1 MSEPSANT
9 QPGIGQETATTLEQ
23 ICQGL
28 IAEAQNPASKGLLQL
43 DNSIIQSN
51 CYANLIT
58 SMAVKQIPVQVDPK
72 NPATNIYIK
81 NNILYVKGSAS
92 LYNGNLPDFVLQL
105 SGEDVSSRTA
115 QANGTLSSLNIT
127 ALNQLGLIASN
138 PTLPSLNFS
147 NLVLAGSA
155 NGTPGATMSLTLQQS
170 SNTWNI
176 LPALGISMTG
186 IGISLVRQGLN
197 ITFNI
202 IGNFSLAG
210 KQVNI
215 AVNIP
220 ASSFEFALW
229 NIQLYGTNKPLIS
242 LADLSTL
249 VAGANI
255 FAQLPPG
262 LSDVGGFGLQALQV
276 NFMQSGSSFNIQQVG
291 VTIGCNDW
299 TLGSTGIKISSAG
312 IIMAV
317 NNPFNSKTRNI
328 NTMIYGNF
336 QLDPNDPSTALSITM
351 TIPSGNADWMLSAS
365 GQISL
370 KNIAAFNHL
379 PGGFNSGN
387 INLPSEVSGAALV
400 IDYFNISFNPGS
412 KQLSFISFSVTMQ
425 ATWWI
430 VENEF
435 GIANPS
441 VNVYIPG
448 ASLPSAPPLS
458 VSASGEI
465 LLPDEVM
472 LDVAASYVKNGPW
485 SFTATLATGSQV
497 NLLKL
502 IQKLMG
508 STVNPPEQ
516 LGLNQLAITAF
527 SMGIVSDPANNTR
540 TYTLSGETVANW
552 NTTFGSL
559 PSINAKANF
568 SVKYDG
574 KNTSGAVA
582 VNLVVAS
589 LDFTVKY
596 NFTASNNYQLE
607 LDWNGFAFVYD
618 SKTNTITS
626 TASDWTL
633 GGILTSLVNTIDPS
647 LDFSL
652 PDPWNMLNSISL
664 NGLTL
669 QLNLTTKQVTIT
681 YTLQSPVKL
690 FFINISGL
698 GFTIAN
704 GKVMV
709 TISGDYL
716 GGKQIP
722 PWDAVSQQ
730 PPAVPGSG
738 NDLFDLKFLA
748 LGQHVSLTGIDNVK
762 TVNDAINNYEEFLQP
777 PEQQSNIIPVQKTP
791 ANPPKGTLVFD
802 ATNNWLI
809 AADFTVAKFYQLQF
823 VFNDPELY
831 GLRIAIAENADYFK
845 NLDFEIL
852 YKKITDSIGMYQ
864 IDLQLP
870 DQFRHLEFGEV
881 SITLPNVSV
890 QIYTNGNFY
899 IDFGFPASITD
910 FSRSFSIQVF
920 PFVGYGGFYFGV
932 LSGATTSKVPT
943 TTYGQF
949 NPVIVAGLGLSLGV
963 GKTIDEGILS
973 AGLSLTVVGI
983 FQGVLG
989 YYTCYSDSTQKATY
1003 YWFQATVGIVGH
1015 IYGEINF
1022 AIISARL
1029 DVIASVYA
1037 TLTLESHR
1045 PIPIYFQAN
1054 VSVSLSVRINLGLFS
1069 IHISLHFSAT
1079 VSASFTIGNDTWNQ
1093 ALWNNPCTGQHPLPA
1108 ATIAMRALDITGT
1121 PAYKLVWQ
1129 PLTYDSGLANPP
1141 AINLY
1146 FIPHLTVA
1154 AGNSNYAPQ
1163 YVAMLYIDTPAATD
1177 TTDNSSLGSLSKGV
1191 LGWCINAIVNS
1202 GNTNTTYSKLVT
1214 QDVTLDELQA
1224 LLCVFNSQT
1233 DNQAPFV
1240 YNDPANPTTEGNY
1253 VWSFFKNYFT
1263 NGKGTTINIMPVP
1276 DTSNAGNE
1284 LNAAVFAPFP
1294 DLQLQ
1299 NIYNGKTIT
1308 SVDFATQSMT
1318 GTQNYISDI
1327 TKIINLL
1334 NVNYQAGTANGAPV
1348 NSCAADNSG
1357 TVQQTNLSLPTFFF
1371 TDFIALIAKSMIQNA
1386 VKYIQGLPA
1395 DKNGNPVTTVNI
1407 GDLFNNV
1414 CTVAST
1420 ISLSGMASRFL
1431 LHGLRLPTPPVAMT
1445 GAIEPV
1451 YQLTGQQLSIPS
1463 TLQKGDS
1470 YSVQLSKAAAT
1481 NWISFNN
1488 SSNTVLP
1495 VSINDVEIQRI
1506 IDTAGVKM
1514 TPSIQNGYPAPAI
1527 NYADKPQAFTL
1538 GSAALWQYP
1547 KNYYPPLNNSPYILK
1562 LPSNLQTELN
1572 SLSSVPA
1579 FTVQA
1584 LANTGTNR
1592 QPVQVNYFTWATSV
1606 DITIQKIS
1614 LDNSITS
1621 PLAGNMYNLIGSDDA
1636 GVSFLE
1642 KLVSYL
1648 NGNPGLIAQVQLLYQ
1663 PDPASNTKGGYVS
1676 ALNNTT
1682 DNFDQVKI
1690 GIIQANLSTE
1700 TNPEIAARMFAK
1712 PDAAAPPPSNTLNT
1726 FKDFVTLLWECSI
1739 VRSGGYYLYYDE
1751 VANGGKGFPDALFS
1765 SGSTAKLEVLITFT
1779 NFGPASFT
1787 NSLVIGDA
1795 IDYSNTTVYAQSS
1808 KINVRTALLQ
1818 PGNIGYQLKRNNPGE
1833 YVPPTTPVPPSTQE
1847 DEIYLEN
1854 QFNLI
1859 GISLPVNPLYQNLL
1873 PSGPVDP
1880 NDPVTGKSLADPNVW
1895 NYSAIIPY
1903 NMFVPNA
1910 ATAWGYTD
1918 LYAGIGTQAE
1928 MLLNWQD
1935 MFGNTLPLASGQS
1948 VIQMPVLYTD
1958 PIVAVSQWPSVAVT
1972 YQFTG
1977 DGTADPTFHLNF
1989 AFDISRY
1996 TTGDQTAIN
2005 NAAVDLITYIR
2016 LWFQLSHSTDM
2027 SMYYTMSLNGTQQA
2041 PQGPQQQINFADIQ
2055 STFIKP
2061 IIDYLYAI
2069 ANKKAPV
2076 TPPAVYNKITMQLP
2090 VSSVASYSYLLPL
2103 TVALTMTRIK
2113 NVDPDFNNVPGI
2125 AAATTVIQPFVQNT
2139 NGATAS
2145 LVNFAK
2151 QFETAFNNPK
2161 SSITFKVAAATNI
2174 SKASSDPVAV
2184 PPLRI
2189 IRFDS
2194 TGKQGIGISYLQDK
2208 YSNTQ
2213 AYYFAPVPLAT
2224 SLQNFSASVIP
2235 YQSGVPFD
2243 PTTKGIT
2250 TNFASIDLDNWG
2262 QQFLQAVDKFL
2273 SPAYAVPAFLLDNGA
2288 SLQKVLD
2295 AKKTI
2300 AEAITGTIDYVITLP
2315 KGVTSL
2321 ANIANAQEK
2330 WLQQLLNQLSNAYT
2344 YTAAVQTPVTVNST
2358 WSGINNDPPV
2368 NGAPPRL
2375 YGKMKGTLLTETNNP
2390 DQNSGLSAAKLP
2402 IANGASWLTYMF
2414 ESKNGAAPSTS
2425 FSEMD
2430 FAITHLEWDY
2440 ESVQGIDGY
2449 LASSWLSIVVPQT
2462 IPGTFINTGGV
2473 EIPVPLK
2480 AYPSSPS
2487 VTQQSANYPSLLP
2500 PKSADPVA
2508 MARSWDYLFSYQAPA
2523 SPQDTTV
2530 MQLQLNA
2537 TPPPKSKPANNGDAP
2552 PPPPTLDQAL
2562 SQFISMYPGL
2572 TSDMDTYLVNVQSA
2586 SDPNAPK
2593 AINVVNAFI
2602 SILNIVAT
2610 AWHGWNQV
2618 NPYKKAAARKNL
2630 MEEEKVLPAQVILNY
2645 TVEETSLNELPQNP
2659 LIINITPFAAQTGLM
2674 PMINIAGYNTTTT
2687 TTGTVTSYSYN
2698 DVTTGQPLLY
2708 QDRNKIPARNVV
2720 INTLDVMNAQ
2730 NAWAGLQLQR
2740 NLDLLLVPGST
2751 TEWQQTNPYFIYQT
2765 PLVMFYTIY
2774 QPLFTLPNS
2783 TDRELIDISK
2793 IPSAD
2798 GSTPAQRSLPDQM
2811 AALFNALTKNIKD
2824 VPSLLIKLECQY
2836 QYTIKNASIPVA
2848 VPVLLLPP
2856 YPLTISDKGQACA
2869 TIMSNAMTLW
2879 YNTHNPVTYLGEWK
2893 LDIQVFSAFGT
2904 NLPMLDIEF
2913 YLPLSSI
2920 LS

>member
-1 MSEPSANT
+1 MPDITANT
-9 QPGIGQETATTLEQ
+9 RFSVAGNTTVPTLEQ
-23 ICQGL
+23 IRQGL
-28 IAEAQNPASKGLLQL
+28 IAEAQNPANKGLLQL
-43 DNSIIQSN
+43 DNGIIQSD
-51 CYANLIT
+51 CYASLIEA
-58 SMAVKQIPVQVDPK
+58 MAVKQVPVQVDAK
-72 NPATNIYIK
+72 NPADYIFIKDNVLNI
-81 NNILYVKGSAS
+81 KGSAS
-92 LYNGNLPDFVLQL
+92 LYNATSSDFILQL
-105 SGEDVSSRTA
+105 SGDDAASRAT
-115 QANGTLSSLNIT
+115 QVNGTLSSLNIQN
-127 ALNQLGLIASN
+127 LNKVGLIATN
-138 PTLPSLNFS
+138 PTLPSVNFS
-147 NLVLAGSA
+147 NLALQGSG
-155 NGTPGATMSLTLQQS
+155 NATTAAKMSLALQNS

-176 LPALGISMTG
+176 LPAIGISMTG
-186 IGISLVRQGLN
+186 LGVTLVRQGINISFN
-197 ITFNI
+197 IT
-202 IGNFSLAG
+202 GNFSLAG
-210 KQVNI
+210 K
-215 AVNIP
+215 AVAITVAIP
-220 ASSFEFALW
+220 ATTFEFALW

-242 LADLSTL
+242 LGDISTL

-255 FAQLPPG
+255 FQQLPPG
-262 LSDVGGFGLQALQV
+262 LSDVGCFGLQGLQV
-276 NFMQSGSSFNIQQVG
+276 NFMQSSAGFNIQQIG

-299 TLGSTGIKISSAG
+299 QMGSTGIKISSMG
-312 IIMAV
+312 IIMGI
-317 NNPFNSKTRNI
+317 NNPFNSKNRNI

-336 QLDPNDPSTALSITM
+336 QLDPADATTALSITM
-351 TIPSGNADWMLSAS
+351 TIPAGNSDWVLSAS
-365 GQISL
+365 GQFNL
-370 KNIAAFNHL
+370 KNISAFNHL

-387 INLPSEVSGAALV
+387 INLPAEVSSSALV

-412 KQLSFISFSVTMQ
+412 RQLSYISFSVTMQ
-425 ATWWI
+425 NTTWWI
-430 VENEF
+430 VDNNF

-441 VNVYIPG
+441 VAVYIPG
-448 ASLPSAPPLS
+448 ASLPSPPPLS
-458 VSASGEI
+458 VSVSGEI
-465 LLPDEVM
+465 LLPDDVI
-472 LDVAASYVKNGPW
+472 LDVAATYVKNGPW

-508 STVNPPEQ
+508 STINPPEQ
-516 LGLNQLAITAF
+516 LGLNELAITAF
-527 SMGIVSDPANNTR
+527 SMGIVSDPAKNTK

-559 PSINAKANF
+559 PSINAKADF
-568 SVKYDG
+568 SVEYDG
-574 KNTSGAVA
+574 KNTTGAVA

-596 NFTASNNYQLE
+596 NFTAGNNYQLE
-607 LDWNGFAFVYD
+607 LDWNGFKFVYD

-633 GGILTSLVNTIDPS
+633 GGILTSLVNAIDPS

-669 QLNLTTKQVTIT
+669 QLNLTTKQVTVT
-681 YTLQSPVKL
+681 YTLQSQVKL
-690 FFINISGL
+690 FFINISGI
-698 GFTIAN
+698 GFTISN
-704 GKVMV
+704 GKVIVSV
-709 TISGDYL
+709 TGDYL

-722 PWDAVSQQ
+722 PWDAVSEQ

-738 NDLFDLKFLA
+738 NDYFDLKFLA
-748 LGQHVSLTGIDNVK
+748 LGQHVSLTGIDGVK

-791 ANPPKGTLVFD
+791 ANPPKGTLIFD
-802 ATNNWLI
+802 AMNNWLI

-831 GLRIAIAENADYFK
+831 GLRIAIADNADYFK

-870 DQFRHLEFGEV
+870 DQFRHMEFGAV

-890 QIYTNGNFY
+890 QVYTNGNFY
-899 IDFGFPASITD
+899 VDFGFPASITD

-932 LSGATTSKVPT
+932 LSGATTSKVPVT
-943 TTYGQF
+943 KYGQF

-963 GKTIDEGILS
+963 GKTVDQGILS

-989 YYTCYSDSTQKATY
+989 YYTCYSDSSQKATY

-1045 PIPIYFQAN
+1045 PIPIYFQAD

-1079 VSASFTIGNDTWNQ
+1079 VSASFSIGNDTWSQ
-1093 ALWNNPCTGQHPLPA
+1093 ALWNNPCTTQALPA
-1108 ATIAMRALDITGT
+1108 AAKGKLVFDVTDAPT
-1121 PAYKLVWQ
+1121 YKLVWQ
-1129 PLTYDSGLANPP
+1129 PLIYDTGLAKPP

-1177 TTDNSSLGSLSKGV
+1177 VTDNSSLGSLAKGV
-1191 LGWCINAIVNS
+1191 LGWCINAMVNS
-1202 GNTNTTYSKLVT
+1202 GNTNTTFSKLVT
-1214 QDVTLDELQA
+1214 QGVTLDELQA
-1224 LLCVFNSQT
+1224 LACVFNSQA

-1240 YNDPANPTTEGNY
+1240 YNDPSNPTAAGNY

-1294 DLQLQ
+1294 DLRLQ
-1299 NIYNGKTIT
+1299 NIYNGTTIS

-1318 GTQNYISDI
+1318 GTQNYISDV

-1334 NVNYQAGTANGAPV
+1334 NVNYQAGTASSTPAGCPV
-1348 NSCAADNSG
+1348 DNSG

-1414 CTVAST
+1414 CTVANT

-1451 YQLTGQQLSIPS
+1451 YQLTGQQLNIPAA
-1463 TLQKGDS
+1463 LKKGDS

-1481 NWISFNN
+1481 DWISFNN
-1488 SSNTVLP
+1488 SANTVLP
-1495 VSINDVEIQRI
+1495 VTINDVEIQRI
-1506 IDTAGVKM
+1506 VETAGVKM
-1514 TPSIQNGYPAPAI
+1514 TPSIQSGYPAPAI

-1538 GSAALWQYP
+1538 GSASLWQYP
-1547 KNYYPPLNNSPYILK
+1547 KNYYPSLNNSPYILK

-1579 FTVQA
+1579 FTIQA
-1584 LANTGTNR
+1584 LANSGTNR

-1606 DITIQKIS
+1606 DVTIQKIS

-1648 NGNPGLIAQVQLLYQ
+1648 NSAAGSGLIAQVQLLYQ
-1663 PDPASNTKGGYVS
+1663 PDPANNNKGGYVS
-1676 ALNNTT
+1676 TLNNTT
-1682 DNFDQVKI
+1682 ALFDQVKI

-1700 TNPEIAARMFAK
+1700 TNPEIAARMFAQR
-1712 PDAAAPPPSNTLNT
+1712 DAAVPPPSNTLNA

-1739 VRSGGYYLYYDE
+1739 TRSGGYYLYYDE

-1765 SGSTAKLEVLITFT
+1765 SGSTAKLEILITFI
-1779 NFGPASFT
+1779 NSGPASFT
-1787 NSLVIGDA
+1787 NSVVIGDA
-1795 IDYSNTTVYAQSS
+1795 IDYSNTTVFAQSS
-1808 KINVRTALLQ
+1808 SINVRTALLQ

-1833 YVPPTTPVPPSTQE
+1833 YIPPTTPVPPSTDE
-1847 DEIYLEN
+1847 DKIYLEN

-1935 MFGNTLPLASGQS
+1935 MFGNTLPLAAGQS

-1977 DGTADPTFHLNF
+1977 DGTVDPTFHLNF
-1989 AFDISRY
+1989 AFNISRY

-2005 NAAVDLITYIR
+2005 NAAVDLVTYIR
-2016 LWFQLSHSTDM
+2016 LWFQLNHAADM
-2027 SMYYTMSLNGTQQA
+2027 SMYYTMSLNGTQQS
-2041 PQGPQQQINFADIQ
+2041 PQGVQQAINFADIQ
-2055 STFIKP
+2055 ATFIKP
-2061 IIDYLYAI
+2061 IIDYLYAV

-2076 TPPAVYNKITMQLP
+2076 TPPASYDKITLQVP
-2090 VSSVASYSYLLPL
+2090 VSSVATYSYLLPL
-2103 TVALTMTRIK
+2103 TVAVTMARTN
-2113 NVDPDFNNVPGI
+2113 NVDPDFKNTPGI

-2145 LVNFAK
+2145 LVNFAN
-2151 QFETAFNNPK
+2151 QFETAFNNTK

-2174 SKASSDPVAV
+2174 SKTSSDPVAV

-2194 TGKQGIGISYLQDK
+2194 TGKQGIGITYLQDK
-2208 YSNTQ
+2208 YSQTQ
-2213 AYYFAPVPLAT
+2213 AYYFAPIPLAT

-2243 PTTKGIT
+2243 PAAKGIT

-2262 QQFLQAVDKFL
+2262 QQFLGAVDKFL

-2300 AEAITGTIDYVITLP
+2300 AEAITGTIDYVIAIP

-2358 WSGINNDPPV
+2358 WSGVNNDPPV

-2375 YGKMKGTLLTETNNP
+2375 YGKMKGTLLTATNNP

-2402 IANGASWLTYMF
+2402 VANGASWLTYMF
-2414 ESKNGAAPSTS
+2414 ESRNGAAPSTS

-2473 EIPVPLK
+2473 EVPVPLK

-2487 VTQQSANYPSLLP
+2487 VTQQSANYPSLTP
-2500 PKSADPVA
+2500 PKSIDPVA

-2537 TPPPKSKPANNGDAP
+2537 TPPPKSRPAKSGDAP
-2552 PPPPTLDQAL
+2552 LPPTLDQAL

-2602 SILNIVAT
+2602 TILNIVAT

-2618 NPYKKAAARKNL
+2618 NPYKKVAARKN
-2630 MEEEKVLPAQVILNY
+2630 MEAEEAVLPAQVILNY

-2659 LIINITPFAAQTGLM
+2659 LIINITPAAGQISLL
-2674 PMINIAGYNTTTT
+2674 PLINIAGYNTSTTQ
-2687 TTGTVTSYSYN
+2687 TGNVTSYTYN
-2698 DVTTGQPLLY
+2698 DVKTGLPLLY
-2708 QDRNKIPARNVV
+2708 QNRNTVPARNVV
-2720 INTLDVMNAQ
+2720 INTLDVMNSQ

-2751 TEWQQTNPYFIYQT
+2751 TQWQQTNTYFIYQT
-2765 PLVMFYTIY
+2765 PLVMFYSVY

-2783 TDRELIDISK
+2783 TEKDPIDISK

-2798 GSTPAQRSLPDQM
+2798 GSVPAQRSLPAQM

-2824 VPSLLIKLECQY
+2824 LPSVLIKLECQY
-2836 QYTIKNASIPVA
+2836 EYTIKNASIPVA

-2856 YPLTISDKGQACA
+2856 YPLTISDNGQACA
-2869 TIMSNAMTLW
+2869 TMMSNVMALW
-2879 YNTHNPVTYLGEWK
+2879 YNTHSPSTYLGEWK

-2904 NLPMLDIEF
+2904 NLPMLDLEF
-2913 YLPLSSI
+2913 YLDISAIS
-2920 LS
+2920 